1 MLKKYDSTGM
11 HNITIFQAA
20 NVCCFYAQT
29 IFFLL

>member
-20 NVCCFYAQT
+20 NVCCFYA
-29 IFFLL
+29 